1 MKIGALI
8 VTTGLSPISGVAAL
22 MPKIGTISAG
32 QRMISAFRRVNVS
45 VVGLVV
51 GPADKKEERTFSQN
65 GVLFFHCADKRA
77 TFFQGIQQGLQF
89 MADKFDRVFLV
100 PGDMPLFLPN
110 TLERLLRSTASIAV
124 PENACANGYPV
135 LLDRQAMKLIL
146 AERTARDADQA
157 IRKSGLAV
165 DMISVEDPGVLL
177 RSEIAPQQQ
186 DLIQIHNRQLTRP
199 VAQFTLTKGGDLYDA
214 RLSML
219 LHLVDETRSVRD
231 ACEMMQISYSTAWNM
246 LNHVEEEL
254 GYPLVTR
261 IRGGSTGSGSVL
273 TQKGR
278 KLMESYD
285 AFSAHLEQTAQELY
299 QKYFSSLR
307 S

>member
-8 VTTGLSPISGVAAL
+8 VTTGLPHISGVTAL
-22 MPKIGTISAG
+22 SPKVGSISAG
-32 QRMISAFRRVNVS
+32 QRMISAFQRINVS

-51 GPADKKEERTFSQN
+51 GPADKKEERSFAQN
-65 GVLFFHCADKRA
+65 GVLFFHCAEKRA

-110 TLERLLRSTASIAV
+110 TLERLLDSNMSIAV
-124 PENACANGYPV
+124 PENAFTNGYPV

-146 AERTARDADQA
+146 SEKTARDADKA
-157 IRKSGLAV
+157 IRKSGLPV
-165 DMISVEDPGVLL
+165 DVIPVEDPGVLL
-177 RSEIAPQQQ
+177 RGDDFSQQQ
-186 DLIQIHNRQLTRP
+186 DLVQVHNQQLTRP

-231 ACEMMQISYSTAWNM
+231 ACEMMQIS
-246 LNHVEEEL
+246 
-254 GYPLVTR
+254 
-261 IRGGSTGSGSVL
+261 
-273 TQKGR
+273 
-278 KLMESYD
+278 
-285 AFSAHLEQTAQELY
+285 
-299 QKYFSSLR
+299 
-307 S
+307 

>member
-8 VTTGLSPISGVAAL
+8 VTTGLPHISGVAAL
-22 MPKIGTISAG
+22 TPKVGSISAG
-32 QRMISAFRRVNVS
+32 QRMISAFQRVNVS
-45 VVGLVV
+45 MVSLVV
-51 GPADKKEERTFSQN
+51 GPADKKEERPFSQN
-65 GVLFFHCADKRA
+65 GVLFFHCAEKRA
-77 TFFQGIQQGLQF
+77 TFFQGIQQGLPF

-110 TLERLLRSTASIAV
+110 TLEQLLKSTSSIAV
-124 PENACANGYPV
+124 PENAFTNGYPV
-135 LLDRQAMKLIL
+135 LLDRQAMQLIL
-146 AERTARDADQA
+146 SEKTARDADKA
-157 IRKSGLAV
+157 IRKSGLTV
-165 DMISVEDPGVLL
+165 DVIPVTDPGILL
-177 RSEIAPQQQ
+177 RGDDFSQQQ
-186 DLIQIHNRQLTRP
+186 NLIQIHNQQLTRP
-199 VAQFTLTKGGDLYDA
+199 VAHFTLTKGGDLYDG

-246 LNHVEEEL
+246 LNHVEKEL

-285 AFSAHLEQTAQELY
+285 EFSAQLEQTAQELY
-299 QKYFSSLR
+299 QKYFSSLH

>member
-8 VTTGLSPISGVAAL
+8 VTTGLPHISGVTAL
-22 MPKIGTISAG
+22 SPKVGSISAG
-32 QRMISAFRRVNVS
+32 QRMISAFQRINVS

-51 GPADKKEERTFSQN
+51 GPADKKEERSFAQN
-65 GVLFFHCADKRA
+65 GVLFFHCAEKRA

-110 TLERLLRSTASIAV
+110 TLERLLDSNMSIAV
-124 PENACANGYPV
+124 PENAFTNGYPV

-146 AERTARDADQA
+146 SEKTARDADKA
-157 IRKSGLAV
+157 IRKSGLPV
-165 DMISVEDPGVLL
+165 DVIPVEDPGVLL
-177 RSEIAPQQQ
+177 RGDDFSQQQ
-186 DLIQIHNRQLTRP
+186 DLVQVHNQQLTRP

-285 AFSAHLEQTAQELY
+285 EFSAQLEQTAQELY
-299 QKYFSSLR
+299 KKYFSSLQ

>member
-1 MKIGALI
+1 MDVIP
-8 VTTGLSPISGVAAL
+8 VTDP
-22 MPKIGTISAG
+22 
-32 QRMISAFRRVNVS
+32 
-45 VVGLVV
+45 
-51 GPADKKEERTFSQN
+51 
-65 GVLFFHCADKRA
+65 
-77 TFFQGIQQGLQF
+77 GI
-89 MADKFDRVFLV
+89 
-100 PGDMPLFLPN
+100 
-110 TLERLLRSTASIAV
+110 LLRGDDFS
-124 PENACANGYPV
+124 
-135 LLDRQAMKLIL
+135 
-146 AERTARDADQA
+146 
-157 IRKSGLAV
+157 
-165 DMISVEDPGVLL
+165 
-177 RSEIAPQQQ
+177 QQQ
-186 DLIQIHNRQLTRP
+186 DLIQVHNRQLTRP
-199 VAQFTLTKGGDLYDA
+199 VAHFTLTKGGDLYDG

-285 AFSAHLEQTAQELY
+285 QFSAQLEQTAQELY
-299 QKYFSSLR
+299 QKYFSSLH

>member
-8 VTTGLSPISGVAAL
+8 VTTGLSHISGVAAL
-22 MPKIGTISAG
+22 TPKVGSISAG
-32 QRMISAFRRVNVS
+32 QRMISAFQRVNVS
-45 VVGLVV
+45 TIGLVV
-51 GPADKKEERTFSQN
+51 GPADKKEERPFSQN
-65 GVLFFHCADKRA
+65 GVLFFHCAEKRA

-100 PGDMPLFLPN
+100 PGDTPLFFPH
-110 TLERLLRSTASIAV
+110 TLELLLSSTASIAV
-124 PENACANGYPV
+124 PEKAHTNGYPV
-135 LLDRQAMKLIL
+135 LLDRQAMELIL
-146 AERTARDADQA
+146 AEKTARDAGTA
-157 IRKSGLAV
+157 IRKSGLNV
-165 DMISVEDPGVLL
+165 DVIPVEDPGVLL
-177 RSEIAPQQQ
+177 LGNDFAQQQ
-186 DLIQIHNRQLTRP
+186 DLIQVHNQQLTRP

-285 AFSAHLEQTAQELY
+285 QFSEHLNQRAKELY
-299 QKYFSSLR
+299 KRYFSEIL
-307 S
+307 